1 MRKNPKGLEPKR
13 IKKNREILHAEAVRW
28 IKKAAAGSFIGK
40 PGYDEAIFMLAD
52 CYGNGTLGLAINHD
66 KAFSLYAQA
75 AKQGHVNSIY
85 RSGVCYEVGAGTRRD
100 PSRAIQFY
108 KKAAML
114 GDSAAM
120 FKIGTI
126 LLNGTLGQTKNP
138 REGVN
143 WLKRAAMQVDDTTPH
158 ALHELA
164 MLHQST
170 DPEVAK
176 FIVPVFYC

>member
-1 MRKNPKGLEPKR
+1 LTTTRY
-13 IKKNREILHAEAVRW
+13 LHL
-28 IKKAAAGSFIGK
+28 I
-40 PGYDEAIFMLAD
+40 
-52 CYGNGTLGLAINHD
+52 
-66 KAFSLYAQA
+66 KAFNLYAQA
-75 AKQGHVNSIY
+75 AKQGHLASIY

-100 PSRAIQFY
+100 PTRAIQFY

-126 LLNGTLGQTKNP
+126 LLNGALGQTKNP

-143 WLKRAAMQVDDTTPH
+143 WLKRAATQVDDTTPH

-170 DPEVAK
+170 DPEVSK
-176 FIVPVFYC
+176 FLVPVINIDERIPYMLRNFS